1 MAGGNH
7 AAISAKDKT
16 MTDTTTNEA
25 GDDKR
30 KQVAKHELV
39 GADGVVTKDISEA
52 VAIRYTDLETKE
64 TFDYTPKGAEAGS
77 ALTML
82 ALFGAK
88 TKATNEA
95 SQFRQALAK
104 GETPDVESQVVAIRE
119 AFAMIDSGVWREK
132 AEGGGFAR
140 IDREALA
147 NAIIDVKTAAGAAH
161 EDFAFYLAK
170 LTDDPK
176 YLRLVR
182 QVPEVTARYNELKNV
197 TPPKKSVADI

>member
-1 MAGGNH
+1 MLKLPTILRQAETESGV
-7 AAISAKDKT
+7 D
-16 MTDTTTNEA
+16 D
-25 GDDKR
+25 GDSKR

-39 GADGVVTKDISEA
+39 AADGTVTKDISEA

-64 TFDYTPKGAEAGS
+64 VFDYTVPGATAGTPI
-77 ALTML
+77 TML

-95 SQFRQALAK
+95 SQYRQAVAK
-104 GETPDVESQVVAIRE
+104 GEQPDVDSQVVAIRE
-119 AFAMIDSGVWREK
+119 AFAMIDTGVWREK

-140 IDREALA
+140 IDRETLA
-147 NAIIDVKTAAGAAH
+147 NAIIDVKVAAGAPH
-161 EDFAFYLAK
+161 EDAGTYLQK

-182 QVPEVTARYNELKNV
+182 SVPEVTARYNELKGI
-197 TPPKKSVADI
+197 TPAKKSVADI